1 MRIQTG
7 RGTIP
12 LITLIGIWS
21 ISALNALPGLAV
33 TPILGKLSVIFP
45 HSTELDVQMLSSLPS
60 LLIIPFIIL
69 AGKLT
74 EKVNFIRLLQVG
86 LAIFALSGIL
96 YLFAGKMWQLIA
108 ISAMLGV
115 GSGMIIPLST
125 GLISK
130 YFVGPYR
137 VKQFGFSSAITNITL
152 VVATAVTGYLAEVNW
167 HLPFV
172 VYLFPLVSLV
182 LSVYLRRSM
191 ISEEGSASIANDEKE
206 ETGVP
211 PIDPEVGKSKY
222 GVNIK
227 HLLQV
232 MMFYGLSTYLA
243 LIVTFNL
250 PFLMEEYHF
259 SSGDSGVMI
268 SLFFLAIMAPGLFLN
283 RIVGLFREK
292 TKFYSLLC
300 IAVGLALIW
309 ISPKEWVIAP
319 GCILVGLGYGV
330 IQPVIYDKTTHTAV
344 PKKATLALAFVMMM
358 NYLAILL
365 CPFII
370 DFFQSTVF
378 HIKSQQPL
386 ILPTCFFFRCGE
398 PPDYPKSNCC
408 KSTTNR
414 SSRQWT
420 HPKRK
425 QKFKGI
431 HIQPAEYFRY
441 SHAKISFQFF
451 ILHTY

>member
-152 VVATAVTGYLAEVNW
+152 VVATAVTGYLAEVNG

-191 ISEEGSASIANDEKE
+191 ISEEGSASITNDEKE

-211 PIDPEVGKSKY
+211 PIGPEVGKSKY

-378 HIKSQQPL
+378 HIKSQQFAFVFNLCITLVAL
-386 ILPTCFFFRCGE
+386 IWA
-398 PPDYPKSNCC
+398 YC
-408 KSTTNR
+408 KRNTFL
-414 SSRQWT
+414 
-420 HPKRK
+420 
-425 QKFKGI
+425 FK
-431 HIQPAEYFRY
+431 E
-441 SHAKISFQFF
+441 
-451 ILHTY
+451 

>member
-21 ISALNALPGLAV
+21 ISPLNALPGLAV

-378 HIKSQQPL
+378 HIKSQQFAFVFNLCITLVAL
-386 ILPTCFFFRCGE
+386 IWA
-398 PPDYPKSNCC
+398 YC
-408 KSTTNR
+408 KRNTFL
-414 SSRQWT
+414 
-420 HPKRK
+420 
-425 QKFKGI
+425 FK
-431 HIQPAEYFRY
+431 E
-441 SHAKISFQFF
+441 
-451 ILHTY
+451 

>member
-259 SSGDSGVMI
+259 SSGDSGVII

-378 HIKSQQPL
+378 HIKSQQFAFVFNLCITLVAL
-386 ILPTCFFFRCGE
+386 IWA
-398 PPDYPKSNCC
+398 YC
-408 KSTTNR
+408 KRNTFL
-414 SSRQWT
+414 
-420 HPKRK
+420 
-425 QKFKGI
+425 FK
-431 HIQPAEYFRY
+431 E
-441 SHAKISFQFF
+441 
-451 ILHTY
+451 

>member
-1 MRIQTG
+1 M
-7 RGTIP
+7 
-12 LITLIGIWS
+12 
-21 ISALNALPGLAV
+21 
-33 TPILGKLSVIFP
+33 
-45 HSTELDVQMLSSLPS
+45 
-60 LLIIPFIIL
+60 
-69 AGKLT
+69 
-74 EKVNFIRLLQVG
+74 
-86 LAIFALSGIL
+86 
-96 YLFAGKMWQLIA
+96 
-108 ISAMLGV
+108 
-115 GSGMIIPLST
+115 
-125 GLISK
+125 
-130 YFVGPYR
+130 
-137 VKQFGFSSAITNITL
+137 
-152 VVATAVTGYLAEVNW
+152 
-167 HLPFV
+167 
-172 VYLFPLVSLV
+172 FPLVSLV

-378 HIKSQQPL
+378 HIKSQQFAFVFNLCITLVAL
-386 ILPTCFFFRCGE
+386 IWA
-398 PPDYPKSNCC
+398 YC
-408 KSTTNR
+408 KRNTFL
-414 SSRQWT
+414 
-420 HPKRK
+420 
-425 QKFKGI
+425 FK
-431 HIQPAEYFRY
+431 E
-441 SHAKISFQFF
+441 
-451 ILHTY
+451 

>member
-344 PKKATLALAFVMMM
+344 PKKVTLALAFVMMM

-365 CPFII
+365 CPFIV

-378 HIKSQQPL
+378 HIKSQQFAFVFNLCITLVAL
-386 ILPTCFFFRCGE
+386 IWA
-398 PPDYPKSNCC
+398 YC
-408 KSTTNR
+408 KRNTFL
-414 SSRQWT
+414 
-420 HPKRK
+420 
-425 QKFKGI
+425 FK
-431 HIQPAEYFRY
+431 E
-441 SHAKISFQFF
+441 
-451 ILHTY
+451 